1 VQSFSD
7 ILWILLR
14 IDAIAAVDILL
25 VTLVFYAL
33 LRLIQ
38 GTQAVQLL
46 RGIIFVIL
54 VVVLVSG
61 LFRLTAFNWL
71 LRNAIPALLVSVPVI
86 FQPELRRALER
97 LGRAGGIMVW
107 PLRDSKPERT
117 IQDITEA
124 CVDLSRRKCGALIVI
139 ERETGLQQYI
149 DTGVAINGDLSTE
162 LLLTIFFHNTA
173 LHDGAVILREGRI
186 VAAACVLPLAK
197 LLVGKGHFGTRHRAA
212 IGATEETDA
221 ISVVVSEE
229 TGTISIARS
238 GRMVRHLDE
247 RRLRR
252 ILEALLQPG
261 APQRN
266 LPDWIRDHVR
276 TLIRRDT
283 SLHE

>member
-7 ILWILLR
+7 ILWVLLR
-14 IDAIAAVDILL
+14 IDTIAAVDILL
-25 VTLVFYAL
+25 VTLVFYVL
-33 LRLIQ
+33 LRLIR

-54 VVVLVSG
+54 VVVMVSG

-71 LRNAIPALLVSVPVI
+71 LRNAIPALLVAVPVI
-86 FQPELRRALER
+86 FQPELRRALEK
-97 LGRAGGIMVW
+97 LGRAGGIIAW
-107 PLRDSKPERT
+107 PLRESKPERT
-117 IQDITEA
+117 IQEITEA
-124 CVDLSRRKCGALIVI
+124 CADLSRRKCGALIVL
-139 ERETGLQQYI
+139 ERETGLQQYM
-149 DTGVAINGDLSTE
+149 DTGVAINGDLSAE
-162 LLLTIFFHNTA
+162 LLLTIFSHNTT

-186 VAAACVLPLAK
+186 AAAACVLPLAQ
-197 LLVGKGHFGTRHRAA
+197 LLVGRGHFGTRHRAA

-252 ILEALLQPG
+252 ILEALLQPS

-266 LPDWIRDHVR
+266 LSDWIKDHAR
-276 TLIRRDT
+276 TLTRRDT